1 MIAKRVAI
9 LQSNY
14 IPWRG
19 YFDIIGLVDEFILY
33 DVAQYTKN
41 DWRNRNRI
49 RTAAGE
55 QWLTIPVVT
64 SGRFGQTIEETEIL
78 PSDWAERHWKGI
90 SQAYARAPHFEQYRE
105 LLAAAYA
112 ECAAAT
118 HLSTV
123 NRRLLEIVARLLGIG
138 TPVTSAREYE
148 FSGDRSGRL
157 LTLCQSA
164 GATSYLTGPSARD
177 YLDVERFAAEGIAVT
192 FMDYSGY
199 QPYPQVHGGF
209 VPDVSALDLLFN
221 TGDAAR
227 SYLTERPKSSSSD
240 RRQMKD

>member
-1 MIAKRVAI
+1 MITKRVAI

-19 YFDIIGLVDEFILY
+19 YFDILGLVDEFILY

-49 RTAAGE
+49 RTVSGE

-78 PSDWAERHWKGI
+78 PSDWADRHWKGI
-90 SQAYARAPHFEQYRE
+90 SQAYARAPYFDAYRAT
-105 LLAAAYA
+105 LDAVYA
-112 ECAAAT
+112 ECADAT

-123 NRRLLEIVARLLGIG
+123 NRRLLETVADLLGID
-138 TPVTSAREYE
+138 TPITSAREYD

-164 GATSYLTGPSARD
+164 AATSYLTGPSARD
-177 YLDVERFAAEGIAVT
+177 YLHVERFAAAGISVS

-199 QPYPQVHGGF
+199 RPYPQVHGGF
-209 VPDVSALDLLFN
+209 VGDVSALDLLFN
-221 TGDAAR
+221 TGDSAR
-227 SYLTERPKSSSSD
+227 TYLTCSD
-240 RRQMKD
+240 VH